1 MYTYI
6 IVGARTKG
14 EPDMPRLSI
23 TLTESQSAALER
35 IAAET
40 GATKQSMIGLA
51 ISAWIRAN
59 DVSQDTPSATVSQ
72 DESAERWY
80 TVTREGCEVA
90 WLRGKWESAEHRA
103 IIASAMRPSR
113 AAEPME
119 TTRAWRYEVQEGETV
134 RES

>member
-1 MYTYI
+1 
-6 IVGARTKG
+6 
-14 EPDMPRLSI
+14 MPRLSI

-59 DVSQDTPSATVSQ
+59 DVSQDTQSATVSQ
-72 DESAERWY
+72 DEGAERWY
-80 TVTREGCEVA
+80 TVTREGAEVA
-90 WLRGKWESAEHRA
+90 WLRGRWETSEHRA